1 MGIFA
6 KRKKP
11 ATTPKPI
18 PVYTQGDDILV
29 RITQGEET
37 TEKYGV
43 AHIFSRTEG
52 IDTRTQDNVVRGPV
66 AKMSVQQIKE
76 AIARFHEKND

>member
-18 PVYTQGDDILV
+18 PVYTQGDDLV
-29 RITQGEET
+29 TISG
-37 TEKYGV
+37 KV
-43 AHIFSRTEG
+43 AHLFMATDG
-52 IDTRTQDNVVRGPV
+52 ADTRTQDNVIRGPV
-66 AKMSVQQIKE
+66 AKMSVQQIKD